1 MGTVQPCMSKAV
13 GFIPG
18 PVKQLQ
24 NAKFLIVKFI
34 LNLFIILSFNR
45 YSSQQIY
52 KQIAELGQGKAIQ
65 GSIKWFS

>member
-1 MGTVQPCMSKAV
+1 MDIVQPCMFKAI
-13 GFIPG
+13 GFIPS

-24 NAKFLIVKFI
+24 NAKFLIMKFI

-52 KQIAELGQGKAIQ
+52 KQIAELDQYKTIQ